1 MSKIELVK
9 WRGDNGQL
17 AISFPTQPLS
27 SSPTPISRQAHV
39 AATKAAL
46 MLLIHWCATVAK
58 TIDQAEN
65 QTIQDYREQVADRQK
80 RFHDRAL
87 RRYQKLFKAWGMK

>member
-1 MSKIELVK
+1 MSTIELVK

-17 AISFPTQPLS
+17 AVSFYPTHRNRAS
-27 SSPTPISRQAHV
+27 TSIMRQA
-39 AATKAAL
+39 KAAAIEAA
-46 MLLIHWCATVAK
+46 LLLTIHWCATVAK
-58 TIDQAEN
+58 TLDQQPN
-65 QTIQDYREQVADRQK
+65 QTIQEYRTYVANRQK